1 MTWTDTSELD
11 TPLTVARLVERRVA
25 LRWHEAVAIVLEVAD
40 VFQRSGMPSVPRRE
54 ELSLNEAGTIE
65 FAGSANRTGDPVT
78 ALADT
83 LGALL
88 PLLPKEPP
96 TQLQLIASTAGPNSV
111 SYKSVEE
118 FAEALGYFERPGRH
132 RILAEV
138 YRRTLVT
145 PAGSSV
151 RQSPNVG
158 SDTSSQGAPIRML
171 ATRDIVLHEAVD
183 TGEIRQLVESVRQFG
198 VLQPLLVRRAGAGYE
213 LVAGA
218 RRFAAARV
226 AGLTEVPCRVSDVGS
241 EDDREDHDAGIT
253 DDVRVAVKPTRDSA
267 PSSDDV
273 RAAVKPTRDSAPSS
287 DDVRAAVKPTRD
299 SAPSSDDVRA
309 AVKPTRDSAPSSDVV
324 LGPALGEIADSLR
337 AATSCWRLSVEGPD
351 RPYSRTVNEVTRAE
365 LQRATWVVE
374 ALQVLTQ
381 RPVVTKVR
389 VNVGTVLEQVFRA
402 TEPERRLTE
411 VKLSASLAQASV
423 IVRGD
428 ERLLIMAVGGV
439 LQALVALVS
448 EVTPATIH
456 CSVGSRSG
464 AVVIELSQESV
475 IVPPS
480 LMARFFDET
489 CHGRPGGYGAAVAL
503 AAAQRVFEL
512 HGGGSKVE
520 SDGRG
525 CRVALT
531 LPA

>member
-11 TPLTVARLVERRVA
+11 TSLTVARLVERRVA

-111 SYKSVEE
+111 SYKSVDE

-138 YRRTLVT
+138 YRRALVT
-145 PAGSSV
+145 PADSSV
-151 RQSPNVG
+151 RQSPNAG
-158 SDTSSQGAPIRML
+158 SDPSPQAAPICML

-213 LVAGA
+213 LVAEA

-241 EDDREDHDAGIT
+241 EDDREAHDVGT
-253 DDVRVAVKPTRDSA
+253 T
-267 PSSDDV
+267 
-273 RAAVKPTRDSAPSS
+273 
-287 DDVRAAVKPTRD
+287 
-299 SAPSSDDVRA
+299 DDVRA

-448 EVTPATIH
+448 EVAPATIH

-475 IVPPS
+475 IAPPS

>member
-1 MTWTDTSELD
+1 MARGMRLFNGQWCLRVPDHLINSVWAMTWTDTSELD

-111 SYKSVEE
+111 SYKSVDE

-138 YRRTLVT
+138 YRRALVT
-145 PAGSSV
+145 AAGSSV

-253 DDVRVAVKPTRDSA
+253 DDVR
-267 PSSDDV
+267 
-273 RAAVKPTRDSAPSS
+273 
-287 DDVRAAVKPTRD
+287 
-299 SAPSSDDVRA
+299 A

-381 RPVVTKVR
+381 RPVVTKGR

-480 LMARFFDET
+480 LDGAFLRRDLPRAT
-489 CHGRPGGYGAAVAL
+489 RWVWSGR
-503 AAAQRVFEL
+503 RV
-512 HGGGSKVE
+512 
-520 SDGRG
+520 GR
-525 CRVALT
+525 RTASL
-531 LPA
+531 